1 MQERC
6 VESGETKP
14 LFLGVSSQS
23 PRTALRASTF
33 PSWCSA
39 LQWRTELPH
48 PHLSRLQF
56 IASILLPLTPFH
68 LFKLGRKTGKE
79 EREKDAWNK
88 LSTEKAAATLVCCW
102 HIQGFLGP
110 FQIPPTAYSWVI
122 EKPVY
127 SLQVH
132 VSTVD
137 AVIYFALSL
146 CNELYS
152 PFPPNP
158 LKWFT

>member
-1 MQERC
+1 MLYC
-6 VESGETKP
+6 
-14 LFLGVSSQS
+14 
-23 PRTALRASTF
+23 
-33 PSWCSA
+33 
-39 LQWRTELPH
+39 TELLH

-56 IASILLPLTPFH
+56 ITGILLPLTPFH

-79 EREKDAWNK
+79 ERERDAWDK
-88 LSTEKAAATLVCCW
+88 LSTEKAAATIVRCW
-102 HIQGFLGP
+102 HIQGFLGLL
-110 FQIPPTAYSWVI
+110 QIPPTAYSHVI
-122 EKPVY
+122 EKPIY

-137 AVIYFALSL
+137 AVIYFPLSL
-146 CNELYS
+146 CNEFYS